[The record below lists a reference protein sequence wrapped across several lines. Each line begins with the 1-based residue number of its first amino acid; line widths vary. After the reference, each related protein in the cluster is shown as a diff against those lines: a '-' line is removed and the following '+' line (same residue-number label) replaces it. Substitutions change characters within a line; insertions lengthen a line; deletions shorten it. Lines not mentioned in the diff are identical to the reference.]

1 MATYNKFNVFTT
13 DLSTKKHDLNADQL
27 NVMLTLTAPVATN
40 SVLADLTEIA
50 AGNGY
55 TAGGADTTNTGSG
68 ASGTYTVSGTAVT
81 WTATGGAIANFR
93 YVVLY
98 NVTQTSPLKPLVG
111 WWDYGSTLTL
121 NSGDSLTV
129 KFNGSA
135 TTGTILTVA

>member
-27 NVMLTLTAPVATN
+27 NVALTLTAPVATN
-40 SVLADLTEIA
+40 SVFGDLTEIA

-55 TAGGADTTNTGSG
+55 TAGGVDSTNTGSG

-81 WTATGGAIANFR
+81 ITASGGAIANFR

-98 NVTQTSPLKPLVG
+98 NVTQTTPLKPLVG